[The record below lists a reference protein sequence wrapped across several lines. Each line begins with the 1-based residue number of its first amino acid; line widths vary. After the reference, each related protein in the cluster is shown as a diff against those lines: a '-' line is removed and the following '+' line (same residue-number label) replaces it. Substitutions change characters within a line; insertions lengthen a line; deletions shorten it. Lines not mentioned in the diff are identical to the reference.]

1 MPDIE
6 RWQATWKGL
15 GVESLEA
22 DLYAAVTAR
31 YAESHRSYHTLQHLD
46 ECFVNFDEARH
57 LADQVHGV
65 ELALW
70 FHDAVYEVR
79 SQDNEE
85 QSASWA
91 RDAAIEQG
99 VASSVAERVH
109 RLVLATKHN
118 ARPPSPDAA
127 LLVDVDLAILGAAV
141 ERFDEYERQVL
152 RSIRGCPA
160 CCFGASDVR
169 FWRRSWRGHTSTAPI
184 TSGRATRCLPGPT
197 SLDQSNDLEA
207 DNLLA
212 RRDRRDNAG
221 WPRQP
226 SRP

>member
-6 RWQATWKGL
+6 RWRATWEGL
-15 GVESLEA
+15 GVGSPEA
-22 DLYAAVTAR
+22 DLYAAVTTR

-46 ECFVNFDEARH
+46 ECFVHFDEVRH
-57 LADQVHGV
+57 LVDKVHEV

-79 SQDNEE
+79 AQDNEE

-91 RDAAIEQG
+91 RDAAIRHG

-118 ARPPSPDAA
+118 ATPTSPDAA

-141 ERFDEYERQVL
+141 ERFDEYERQVREEYSWVPGFL
-152 RSIRGCPA
+152 FRRKRREILETFLARPHIYNTDHFQARYEVSARANLARSIQQLG
-160 CCFGASDVR
+160 G
-169 FWRRSWRGHTSTAPI
+169 
-184 TSGRATRCLPGPT
+184 
-197 SLDQSNDLEA
+197 
-207 DNLLA
+207 
-212 RRDRRDNAG
+212 
-221 WPRQP
+221 
-226 SRP
+226 